1 MEGILKSHR
10 LRGLASEYAFASQYY
25 ELIDDESYSL
35 IEPKLDTGW
44 DFMVAKTNIKIQVKR
59 HNVKVK
65 NTNVLDIR
73 RKRNKG
79 TGNYTG
85 KEFDYIAIHD
95 TIKDEFIISNV
106 SQLMNKDGKLKTAFS
121 VRSLVNEGF
130 EVLIK

>member
-1 MEGILKSHR
+1 MKSHR

-25 ELIDDESYSL
+25 ELIDNEEYSL
-35 IEPKLDTGW
+35 ISPTLDTGW
-44 DFMVAKTNIKIQVKR
+44 DFMVTKTNTKIQVKR

-95 TIKDEFIISNV
+95 IIKDEFIIANI
-106 SQLMNKDGKLKTAFS
+106 SQLINKDGKLKTAFS
-121 VRSLVNEGF
+121 INSLVNEGF
-130 EVLIK
+130 EVLVK

>member
-1 MEGILKSHR
+1 MKPHR

-95 TIKDEFIISNV
+95 TIKDEFIISNI

>member
-1 MEGILKSHR
+1 MKPHR

-95 TIKDEFIISNV
+95 TIKNEFIISNI

>member
-95 TIKDEFIISNV
+95 TIKNEFIISNI
-106 SQLMNKDGKLKTAFS
+106 SQLMNKDGKLKTAFC

>member
-1 MEGILKSHR
+1 MEGISKSHR
-10 LRGLASEYAFASQYY
+10 FRGLASEYAFASQYY

-95 TIKDEFIISNV
+95 TIKDEFIISNI

>member
-1 MEGILKSHR
+1 
-10 LRGLASEYAFASQYY
+10 
-25 ELIDDESYSL
+25 
-35 IEPKLDTGW
+35 
-44 DFMVAKTNIKIQVKR
+44 MVTKTNTKIQVKR

-85 KEFDYIAIHD
+85 EEFDYIAIHD
-95 TIKDEFIISNV
+95 TIKDEFIISNI

>member
-1 MEGILKSHR
+1 MKSHR

>member
-1 MEGILKSHR
+1 MKSHR

-95 TIKDEFIISNV
+95 TIKDEFIISNI

-130 EVLIK
+130 GVLIK

>member
-1 MEGILKSHR
+1 MKSHR

-25 ELIDDESYSL
+25 ELIDNEEYSL
-35 IEPKLDTGW
+35 ISPTLDTGW
-44 DFMVAKTNIKIQVKR
+44 DFMVTKTNTKIQVKR

-95 TIKDEFIISNV
+95 TIKDEFIIANI
-106 SQLMNKDGKLKTAFS
+106 SQLINKDGKLKTAFS
-121 VRSLVNEGF
+121 INSLVNEGF
-130 EVLIK
+130 EVLVK

>member
-1 MEGILKSHR
+1 MKPHR

-25 ELIDDESYSL
+25 EFIDDEEYSL
-35 IEPKLDTGW
+35 ILPTLDTGW
-44 DFMVAKTNIKIQVKR
+44 DFMVTKTNTKIQVKR

-95 TIKDEFIISNV
+95 TIKNEFIISNI
-106 SQLMNKDGKLKTAFS
+106 SQLMNKDCKLKTAFS

>member
-1 MEGILKSHR
+1 MKPHR

-25 ELIDDESYSL
+25 ELIDDEEYSL
-35 IEPKLDTGW
+35 ISPTLDTGW
-44 DFMVAKTNIKIQVKR
+44 DFMVAKTNTKIQVKR

-85 KEFDYIAIHD
+85 EEFDYLAIHD
-95 TIKDEFIISNV
+95 TVNDKFIISNI
-106 SQLMNKDGKLKTAFS
+106 SQLRNKHGKLKTAFS

>member
-1 MEGILKSHR
+1 MKPHR

-25 ELIDDESYSL
+25 ELIDNEEYSL
-35 IEPKLDTGW
+35 ILPTLDTGW
-44 DFMVAKTNIKIQVKR
+44 DFMVTKTNTKIQVKR

-95 TIKDEFIISNV
+95 TIKDEFIIANI
-106 SQLMNKDGKLKTAFS
+106 SQLINKDGKLKTAFS
-121 VRSLVNEGF
+121 INSLVNEGF
-130 EVLIK
+130 EVLVK

>member
-1 MEGILKSHR
+1 MKSHR

-25 ELIDDESYSL
+25 ELIDNEEYSL
-35 IEPKLDTGW
+35 ILPTLDTGW
-44 DFMVAKTNIKIQVKR
+44 DFMVTKTNTKIQVKR

-95 TIKDEFIISNV
+95 TIKDEFIIANI
-106 SQLMNKDGKLKTAFS
+106 SQLINKDGKLKTAFS
-121 VRSLVNEGF
+121 INSLVNEGF
-130 EVLIK
+130 EVLVK

>member
-1 MEGILKSHR
+1 MKPHR

-25 ELIDDESYSL
+25 ELIDNEEYSL
-35 IEPKLDTGW
+35 ISPTLDTGW
-44 DFMVAKTNIKIQVKR
+44 DFMVAKTNTKIQVKR

-95 TIKDEFIISNV
+95 IIKDEFIIANI
-106 SQLMNKDGKLKTAFS
+106 SQLINKDGKLKTAFS
-121 VRSLVNEGF
+121 INSLVNEGF
-130 EVLIK
+130 EVLVK

>member
-1 MEGILKSHR
+1 MKPHR

-25 ELIDDESYSL
+25 ELIDDEEYSL
-35 IEPKLDTGW
+35 ISPTLDTGW
-44 DFMVAKTNIKIQVKR
+44 DFMVAKTNTKIQVKR
-59 HNVKVK
+59 HNIKVK

-95 TIKDEFIISNV
+95 TIKDEFIIANI

>member
-1 MEGILKSHR
+1 MKSHR

-73 RKRNKG
+73 RIRNKG

-95 TIKDEFIISNV
+95 TIKDEFIISNI

>member
-1 MEGILKSHR
+1 MKSHR

-95 TIKDEFIISNV
+95 TIKDEFIISNI

>member
-1 MEGILKSHR
+1 MKSHR

-25 ELIDDESYSL
+25 ELIDNEEYSL
-35 IEPKLDTGW
+35 ISPTLDTGW
-44 DFMVAKTNIKIQVKR
+44 DFMVTKTNTKIQVKR

-95 TIKDEFIISNV
+95 TIKNEFIISNI

>member
-1 MEGILKSHR
+1 MKPHR

-25 ELIDDESYSL
+25 ELIDNEEYSL
-35 IEPKLDTGW
+35 ISPTLDTGW
-44 DFMVAKTNIKIQVKR
+44 DFMVTKTNTKIQVKR

-95 TIKDEFIISNV
+95 IIKDEFIIANI
-106 SQLMNKDGKLKTAFS
+106 SQLINKDGKLKTAFS

>member
-95 TIKDEFIISNV
+95 TIKNEFIISNI

>member
-1 MEGILKSHR
+1 MKSHR

-25 ELIDDESYSL
+25 ELIDNEEYSL
-35 IEPKLDTGW
+35 ILPTLDTGW
-44 DFMVAKTNIKIQVKR
+44 DFMVTKTNTKIQVKR

-95 TIKDEFIISNV
+95 TINDEFIIANI

-121 VRSLVNEGF
+121 VRSLINEGF

>member
-1 MEGILKSHR
+1 MKSHR

-25 ELIDDESYSL
+25 ELIDNEEYSL
-35 IEPKLDTGW
+35 ILPTLDTGW
-44 DFMVAKTNIKIQVKR
+44 DFMVTKTNTKIQVKR

-95 TIKDEFIISNV
+95 IIKDEFIISNI

-130 EVLIK
+130 GVLIK

>member
-1 MEGILKSHR
+1 MKPHR

-25 ELIDDESYSL
+25 EFIDDESYSL

-44 DFMVAKTNIKIQVKR
+44 DFMVAKTSTKIQVKR

-95 TIKDEFIISNV
+95 TIKDEFIIAHI
-106 SQLMNKDGKLKTAFS
+106 SQLMNKHGKLKTAFS
-121 VRSLVNEGF
+121 VRSLINEGF

>member
-1 MEGILKSHR
+1 MKSHR

-25 ELIDDESYSL
+25 EFIDDEEYSL
-35 IEPKLDTGW
+35 ILPTLDTVW
-44 DFMVAKTNIKIQVKR
+44 DFMVTKTNTKIQVKR

-95 TIKDEFIISNV
+95 TIKDEFIISNI

>member
-1 MEGILKSHR
+1 M
-10 LRGLASEYAFASQYY
+10 
-25 ELIDDESYSL
+25 IDDESYSL

-95 TIKDEFIISNV
+95 TIKDEFIISNI

>member
-1 MEGILKSHR
+1 MKSHR
-10 LRGLASEYAFASQYY
+10 LKGLASEYAFASQYY

-44 DFMVAKTNIKIQVKR
+44 DFMVAKTNTKIQVKR

-95 TIKDEFIISNV
+95 IIKDEFIISNI

>member
-1 MEGILKSHR
+1 MKPHR

-25 ELIDDESYSL
+25 ELIDDEEYSL
-35 IEPKLDTGW
+35 ISPTLDTGW
-44 DFMVAKTNIKIQVKR
+44 DFMVAKNNIKIQVKR

-95 TIKDEFIISNV
+95 TIKDEFIIANI

>member
-95 TIKDEFIISNV
+95 TIKDEFIISNI

>member
-1 MEGILKSHR
+1 MKSHR

-25 ELIDDESYSL
+25 ELIDNEEYSL
-35 IEPKLDTGW
+35 ISPTLDTGW
-44 DFMVAKTNIKIQVKR
+44 DFMVTKTNTKIQVKR

-95 TIKDEFIISNV
+95 TIKDEFIISNI

>member
-1 MEGILKSHR
+1 MEGILKPHR

-25 ELIDDESYSL
+25 ELIDDEEYSL
-35 IEPKLDTGW
+35 ISPTLDTGW
-44 DFMVAKTNIKIQVKR
+44 DFMVAKNNIKIQVKR

-95 TIKDEFIISNV
+95 TIKDEFIIANI

>member
-1 MEGILKSHR
+1 MKPHR

-25 ELIDDESYSL
+25 ELIDNEEYSL
-35 IEPKLDTGW
+35 ISPTLDTGW
-44 DFMVAKTNIKIQVKR
+44 DFMVTKTNTKIQVKR

-95 TIKDEFIISNV
+95 TIKDEFIISNI

>member
-1 MEGILKSHR
+1 MKSHR
-10 LRGLASEYAFASQYY
+10 LRGLASEYAFASEYY

-95 TIKDEFIISNV
+95 TIKDEFIISNI

>member
-1 MEGILKSHR
+1 MKSHR

-95 TIKDEFIISNV
+95 TIKNEFIISNI

>member
-1 MEGILKSHR
+1 LKSHR